1 MGQAESQPTP
11 LDLPP
16 SDAEDTE
23 APLVIVAPPATLPTL
38 PPDVLLLVA
47 VHLSLSGLSSLGAV
61 NAELHARLYAAEF
74 DALFAPL
81 LGKSIDYC
89 SIIQP
94 KTSDEVNFMDSLTRL
109 RAVAETNQCGFRRAC
124 ARLREMLCSLC
135 NRKQA
140 CGLYFELTAR
150 GICSTCIN
158 YHPGHTERFR
168 QKQAVRERNAR
179 HRRDERDGAALF
191 EAVRHALP
199 SSVQLAGRSYSTK
212 AMPAGHHRPK
222 DGEQEWAGD
231 VESCPRLVL
240 LFDSSRHGGSA
251 NMLFRAAEAAP
262 GNYTLLVAH
271 RALQGDAADDHHKRA
286 ETKQRM
292 ATNAQLAE
300 ETTTEETKAEE
311 TMTDEIAV
319 APACRTFGAF
329 LDKPWAERSTTGYF
343 GGEHAFLFRII
354 ANGSTSSHVDYSM
367 AATTASSAGASS
379 TPRADVR
386 TWSGHDR
393 RCVHASTE
401 FGIGFG
407 GEMGRFGLSFDPD
420 LTRGSCHPM
429 LTYADS
435 TTELLAPPTFL
446 CESVQLWALSNPC
459 DFADGGDGTRR
470 RRRPAPWE
478 DQHSA
483 EASALEPGENKIVL
497 EFLGM
502 DKEASRM
509 QDWARR

>member
-1 MGQAESQPTP
+1 MLVFTQQSLTRSSRRCWASQLITVALSNLKLPMRSISWTP
-11 LDLPP
+11 
-16 SDAEDTE
+16 
-23 APLVIVAPPATLPTL
+23 
-38 PPDVLLLVA
+38 
-47 VHLSLSGLSSLGAV
+47 
-61 NAELHARLYAAEF
+61 F
-74 DALFAPL
+74 
-81 LGKSIDYC
+81 
-89 SIIQP
+89 
-94 KTSDEVNFMDSLTRL
+94 TRL
-109 RAVAETNQCGFRRAC
+109 RAVAETNQCGFRRGC
-124 ARLREMLCSLC
+124 TRLREMLCSLC

-179 HRRDERDGAALF
+179 HRRDERDGAAALF

-212 AMPAGHHRPK
+212 AMPAVITDPKTASRNGQATWSRALGWCCSLIHRAT
-222 DGEQEWAGD
+222 AGQPTCSF
-231 VESCPRLVL
+231 VQP
-240 LFDSSRHGGSA
+240 
-251 NMLFRAAEAAP
+251 AAP
-262 GNYTLLVAH
+262 GNHTLLVAH

-446 CESVQLWALSNPC
+446 CESVQLWAFEQSLRLC
-459 DFADGGDGTRR
+459 RR
-470 RRRPAPWE
+470 WRWHAATETASTMGR
-478 DQHSA
+478 SA
-483 EASALEPGENKIVL
+483 Q
-497 EFLGM
+497 
-502 DKEASRM
+502 R
-509 QDWARR
+509 